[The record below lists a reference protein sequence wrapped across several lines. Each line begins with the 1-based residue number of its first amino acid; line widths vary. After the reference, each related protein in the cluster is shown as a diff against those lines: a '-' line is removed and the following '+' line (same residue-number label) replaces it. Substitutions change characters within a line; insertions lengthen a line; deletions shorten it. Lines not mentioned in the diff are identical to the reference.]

1 MYKTNSRTISF
12 DSSEGTAL
20 IQKCLI
26 TKEDYINSTDKIVLE
41 NTPYAIAKRIFNGID
56 IDVLVSKEKNEWMH
70 VDNSDYAALEIAYED
85 RVELIDNDG
94 YEPID
99 NFSPTE
105 PVIETHKEPIAQEI
119 IEPEEKE
126 QIEETVET
134 DPVDSIPDEIVLNGD
149 TVKDEVKEEQPQ
161 IITVNPNTQNNNYR
175 VNNNKRNKHNNRR

>member
-70 VDNSDYAALEIAYED
+70 VDNSDYVALERAYED
-85 RVELIDNDG
+85 QVELIDNDG
-94 YEPID
+94 YESVD

-105 PVIETHKEPIAQEI
+105 SAAEEVQEV
-119 IEPEEKE
+119 IEPEATEE
-126 QIEETVET
+126 QVEEVIES
-134 DPVDSIPDEIVLNGD
+134 DPVDSIPDEIILNGD
-149 TVKDEVKEEQPQ
+149 ITEEAKEEQPQ
-161 IITVNPNTQNNNYR
+161 QVITVNLSNQNNYR